1 MSELT
6 LQQLQQAFMDEL
18 SGNPSPAFRALVKDN
33 NAEGR
38 PTSQR
43 RVEIYKANHTGA
55 RTGALEGLY
64 PICQQ
69 ILGEEVF
76 DQLAITYVDRCTSE
90 HWDLNFHA
98 KDFDQF
104 LAQAIEQHED
114 LKDYFYLPE
123 LAHFEWAFHICYFAE
138 ANPVFEV
145 TSQDPDDL
153 KFALDTSVQLLENQ
167 WPVWQIW
174 HNNRNDKGDEAVEN
188 TQEAYYHLIH
198 RTDLIPQVYALNED
212 QYKLMVDCIA
222 GKTLNELAE
231 LHGEVVSENIPAF
244 IGQAW
249 LMLRN

>member
-18 SGNPSPAFRALVKDN
+18 SGNPSEAFRALVKN
-33 NAEGR
+33 NYASSK
-38 PTSQR
+38 PTAKR
-43 RVEIYKANHTGA
+43 RVEIYKANHSGA
-55 RTGALEGLY
+55 RTSALEGLY
-64 PICQQ
+64 PICLQ

-76 DQLAITYVDRCTSE
+76 NQLAITYVDKYTSD

-98 KDFDQF
+98 KDFDQH
-104 LAQAIEQHED
+104 LAQAVEHHED
-114 LKDYFYLPE
+114 LKDWFYLPE
-123 LAHFEWAFHICYFAE
+123 LARFEWAFHICYFAD

-174 HNNRNDKGDEAVEN
+174 HNNRNDKGDEAVEDN
-188 TQEAYYHLIH
+188 QQNYYHLIH
-198 RTDLIPQVYALNED
+198 RTDFIPQVYALSEA

-231 LHGEVVSENIPAF
+231 LHGEVVSENIPLF
-244 IGQAW
+244 IGQKW